1 MAAKRPD
8 LRQALKPLSNSNT
21 PVRAAPEEKPET
33 SAKSRHYRPS
43 REGMENVTGY
53 FPPAVKSQLMEL
65 AIRRRKERGGKVTIQ
80 DLLAEALNDLFAK
93 SGMPEIA
100 PITRR
105 TT

>member
-1 MAAKRPD
+1 MAAPRPD
-8 LRQALKPLSNSNT
+8 LRQALKPLGNNALH
-21 PVRAAPEEKPET
+21 AAPDEKPDT
-33 SAKSRHYRPS
+33 AGRSRHYRPS

-65 AIRRRKERGGKVTIQ
+65 AIRRRRERGGKVTIQ

-100 PITRR
+100 PVKSSKD
-105 TT
+105 